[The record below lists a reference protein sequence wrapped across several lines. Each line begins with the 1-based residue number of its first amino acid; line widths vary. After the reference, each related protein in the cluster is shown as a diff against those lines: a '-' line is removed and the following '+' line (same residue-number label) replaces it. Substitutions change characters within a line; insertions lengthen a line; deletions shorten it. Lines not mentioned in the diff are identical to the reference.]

1 MGLWVPAFAG
11 TTNVIQRAYLLLK
24 TWDDSCQCSAIT
36 PGPHGKFDVIIDGEV
51 IAEHRHEPNAHIFP
65 DIEDLMKAIA
75 QRAD

>member
-1 MGLWVPAFAG
+1 MAG
-11 TTNVIQRAYLLLK
+11 EALSRRGENITHFKL
-24 TWDDSCQCSAIT
+24 T

-65 DIEDLMKAIA
+65 DLEDLMKAIA